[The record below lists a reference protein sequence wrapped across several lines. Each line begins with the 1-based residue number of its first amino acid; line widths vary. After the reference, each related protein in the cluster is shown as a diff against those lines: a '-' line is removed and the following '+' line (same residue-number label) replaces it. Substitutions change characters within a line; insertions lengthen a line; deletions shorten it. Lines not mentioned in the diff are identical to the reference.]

1 MGREQQRHS
10 IVSCRIDWLDRFSRV
25 RCGGVQPA
33 PRPRSSLIKTAGRVV
48 WLITPVLVAG
58 IGQVAILKTGLLSR
72 LAVPLDFGLRWR
84 GKPVLGPRKT
94 WRGVI
99 VMTTLSALAARSQAM
114 AVRQNPRLRA
124 MCPFDYQQVNP
135 WLVGAALG
143 LGYCIAE
150 LPNSFV
156 KRRLGIAPAHT
167 SQRLAWLQYL
177 IDQSDSVVGCLVA
190 LRFFYRPRTAETGLA
205 FATGLA
211 LHVGVDRLM
220 HALGVKRDD
229 YKPSHMIP
237 RALATAGTGRLSRP

>member
-58 IGQVAILKTGLLSR
+58 IGQVAILKTGLLPR

-99 VMTTLSALAARSQAM
+99 VMTTLSALAARAQA
-114 AVRQNPRLRA
+114 AAASRSPRLRA
-124 MCPFDYQQVNP
+124 ICPFDYQQVNP
-135 WLVGAALG
+135 WLLGGTLG
-143 LGYCIAE
+143 LGYCVAE

-156 KRRLGIAPAHT
+156 KRRLGIRPAQT
-167 SQRLAWLQYL
+167 SQRLSWLQYW
-177 IDQSDSVVGCLVA
+177 IDQTDSVAGCLTA
-190 LRFFYRPRTAETGLA
+190 LRFFYRPTWAEAGIALGA
-205 FATGLA
+205 GLA
-211 LHVGVDRLM
+211 LHVAVDQLM
-220 HALGVKRDD
+220 HALGLKRHD
-229 YKPSHMIP
+229 YKPSQMIP
-237 RALATAGTGRLSRP
+237 